1 MARMMKESCF
11 SSVEFAESVVN
22 PFWDLVFGIWDLLP
36 QAVSMAEN
44 NPGGLTDC
52 DSAAQTRVA
61 QKENR

>member
-11 SSVEFAESVVN
+11 SSVVN
-22 PFWDLVFGIWDLLP
+22 PLWDLVFGIWDLLP

-44 NPGGLTDC
+44 NPGGLSDC
-52 DSAAQTRVA
+52 DSAVQTRVA